1 MLDFFMAKSSLGF
14 SEHQIAR
21 RIKDGRG
28 QGLGKEY
35 RPWLY
40 VQDVPSDGRSHR
52 VYSHKTGRIHH
63 LLSDLEL
70 AAFLVFEWTPNI
82 TDIREQFPLNRDDTR
97 TITRENRLKHPS
109 IRGVDQVMSSD
120 FLVDIEFGPY
130 RQFAI
135 QVKPIEQLA
144 DNNTTEKLQIERRYW
159 ELKQIPWF
167 LITENQIDPVVK
179 ENMSWLYPTKTEGMV
194 EKELLMQVPF
204 FHSVFSKS
212 PQTKVIDIC
221 KQIDMAYALE
231 IGQTLRDVR
240 TLTANGYLKFNIH
253 QGFRTITAAELIF
266 CPFSDMEG
274 LLHVANQ

>member
-1 MLDFFMAKSSLGF
+1 MAKSSLGF

-28 QGLGKEY
+28 QGIGKEY
-35 RPWLY
+35 GPWLY

-52 VYSHKTGRIHH
+52 VYSHKTGRVHH

-70 AAFLVFEWTPNI
+70 AAFLVFEWAPNI
-82 TDIREQFPLNRDDTR
+82 TDIREQFPLNREDTKA
-97 TITRENRLKHPS
+97 IAREHCLRHPS
-109 IRGVDQVMSSD
+109 IRGIEQIMSSD
-120 FLVDIEFGPY
+120 FLVDAKTGPF

-135 QVKPIEQLA
+135 QVKPMEALF
-144 DNNTTEKLQIERRYW
+144 DDNTTEKLQIERRYW

-167 LITENQIDPVVK
+167 LITEQKIDPLIRQ
-179 ENMSWLYPTKTEGMV
+179 NMSWLYPTKTEGMV
-194 EKELLMQVPF
+194 DKELLMQLPF
-204 FHSVFSKS
+204 LHSVFSKY

-221 KQIDMAYALE
+221 KQIDTAYALE
-231 IGQTLRDVR
+231 IGHTLRDVR
-240 TLTANGYLKFNIH
+240 TLTANGYLKFNIY

-266 CPFSDMEG
+266 CPFSDMED